1 MTLGRDYRKKSAP
14 NTNEPDSLNASAIKL
29 DTISRRPS
37 TSNASAAG
45 LPRSNSI
52 NSLHSRKPS
61 EDFLPSPQRSPIVT
75 RRPSAAT
82 SVGGNEP
89 PASPSKRVFGR
100 RTSSFR
106 GAPTTG
112 ADKTLPLPISTS
124 QSVESQIFRDEL
136 SDSPSPI
143 GGGTSASYRG
153 GDYGYGDTMKLPRRG
168 TESSIN
174 PPASEISF
182 SESSSMDDK
191 VIPLLFLFLMRRKVV
206 ILIGFP
212 CVGRF
217 ESRPTTM
224 DVDLY
229 MFPLTPAMKSCF
241 LQSVRNS
248 ATKICC

>member
-52 NSLHSRKPS
+52 NSIHSRKPS
-61 EDFLPSPQRSPIVT
+61 QEFLPSPQRSPTVT
-75 RRPSAAT
+75 RRPSAAAN
-82 SVGGNEP
+82 VGGNEP
-89 PASPSKRVFGR
+89 PPSPSKRTFGR

-106 GAPTTG
+106 GAPMTG

-124 QSVESQIFRDEL
+124 QSAESQIFRDDL

-153 GDYGYGDTMKLPRRG
+153 GGGGGEFGYGDTIKLPRRG

-174 PPASEISF
+174 PPASEISV

-191 VIPLLFLFLMRRKVV
+191 VISLFFLFL
-206 ILIGFP
+206 LP
-212 CVGRF
+212 
-217 ESRPTTM
+217 
-224 DVDLY
+224 
-229 MFPLTPAMKSCF
+229 
-241 LQSVRNS
+241 
-248 ATKICC
+248 